1 MYLFVSS
8 IKGVNKVETK
18 QKTNDINEYNDLFD
32 ELSIEWYL
40 ITDLNE
46 HLSEKTI
53 LLMSL
58 YMEHTKDRNER
69 LKAQYVQACFLMY
82 VKFGL
87 CPMKIEKLIKIMK
100 CFFNFRC
107 GFNDIFEIPNTKREL
122 ETYIKQEN
130 TRNLKKEIK
139 QLEMLNQEA
148 EEELKALEYKK
159 QGVPSV
165 NIEGV
170 RLENVKRSESR
181 TLKLIEQT
189 DELKKSIAYR
199 NKLIRHLQGII
210 KNKYML

>member
-1 MYLFVSS
+1 M
-8 IKGVNKVETK
+8 K

-53 LLMSL
+53 FLMSL

-87 CPMKIEKLIKIMK
+87 FPMKIEKLIKIMK

-130 TRNLKKEIK
+130 TRDLKKEII
-139 QLEMLNQEA
+139 QLERLNQET

-159 QGVPSV
+159 QGVSSV